1 MSILVL
7 LILVAPTL
15 VCAGIIT
22 FDVIDAFIIQGEN
35 KMMAPIWFWEVLI
48 VAGVALPVVLTLADE
63 VLNR

>member
-22 FDVIDAFIIQGEN
+22 FDVIDAFIN
-35 KMMAPIWFWEVLI
+35 
-48 VAGVALPVVLTLADE
+48 
-63 VLNR
+63 